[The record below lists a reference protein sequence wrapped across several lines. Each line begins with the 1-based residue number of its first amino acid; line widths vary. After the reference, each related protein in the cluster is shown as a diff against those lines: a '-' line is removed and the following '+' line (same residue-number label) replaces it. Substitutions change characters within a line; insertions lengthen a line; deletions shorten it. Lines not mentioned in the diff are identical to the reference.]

1 MLEGG
6 RVWQEAECLTV
17 SEVTRIIKSL
27 IEETPTLRDLLVKGE
42 ISNFKHHSS
51 GHMYFTLKDSK
62 SRLRCVM
69 FRSHSSQVR
78 FRPEDG
84 LTVIVRGSAG
94 VYEASG
100 DYQLYAREMY
110 PAGQGALFLAFE
122 QLKKKLEAEGLFREQ
137 RKRALPYLPRTVG
150 VITSPTG
157 AAIRD
162 IISVLHRRNPGVGIL
177 LAPCLVQGEGG
188 PASVA
193 AAIELMNKANLAD
206 VLIVGRGGGSLEELW
221 TFNDEIVARAIAA
234 SAIPVVA
241 AVGHETDFTI
251 ADFVADRRAPTPS
264 AAAEL
269 VVPERAALVRETE
282 ERYLRVA
289 GALRRLVSG
298 WRDRLR
304 LLSASPA
311 LMRPSDRINQLRQQV
326 DELARATEANLG
338 QKLSSEKARLQT
350 EVAKLD
356 SLSPLAT
363 LGRGYSICQLA
374 KTGDVVRSVSQV
386 RSGTRLVVRVG
397 DGTFGCR
404 AESTATRT
412 GQELLPI

>member
-1 MLEGG
+1 M
-6 RVWQEAECLTV
+6 RQDDRMWQESECLTV
-17 SEVTRIIKSL
+17 YEVTRIVKSL
-27 IEETPTLRDLLVKGE
+27 IEETPPLRDLLVTGE

-69 FRSHSSQVR
+69 FRGHNSRVR

-84 LTVIVRGSAG
+84 LTVIVRGSIG

-100 DYQLYAREMY
+100 DYQLSVREMH

-122 QLKKKLEAEGLFREQ
+122 QLKKKLEAEGLFAEE
-137 RKRALPYLPRTVG
+137 RKRPLPYLPRTVG
-150 VITSPTG
+150 VVTSPTG

-162 IISVLHRRNPGVGIL
+162 IISVLRRRNPAVGIL
-177 LAPCLVQGEGG
+177 LTPCLVQGAGG
-188 PASVA
+188 PASVV
-193 AAIELMNKANLAD
+193 AAIELMNKARLAD

-221 TFNDEIVARAIAA
+221 TFNDEAVARAIAA
-234 SAIPVVA
+234 SAIPVVS

-264 AAAEL
+264 AAAEM
-269 VVPERAALVRETE
+269 VVPERAVLLRQTTE
-282 ERYLRVA
+282 HRTRLD
-289 GALRRLVSG
+289 GAVRRLLSSR
-298 WRDRLR
+298 RDRLQ

-311 LMRPSDRINQLRQQV
+311 LVRPSDRIDQLRQQV
-326 DELARATEANLG
+326 DDLARVAEDNLMRRFSAD
-338 QKLSSEKARLQT
+338 QARLQT
-350 EVAKLD
+350 LLAKLD

-363 LGRGYSICQLA
+363 LARGYSICQLA
-374 KTGDVVRSVSQV
+374 ETGDVVRSISQV
-386 RSGTRLVVRVG
+386 QVGTHLEVRVD

-404 AESTATRT
+404 VESTGA
-412 GQELLPI
+412 GSNQVPLPI